1 MRFLELAS
9 EHQLGF
15 LIVVLVVLA
24 SVFSQRWVRKK
35 IGPQELKDLHEVGG
49 IYLSAV
55 GTLYSVILGLILVDA
70 SGKFSEA
77 KQNVDHEADWLLRT
91 YALAG
96 QMPKKNAEQI
106 QSSMRAYVDEVIE
119 HGFALMAEGKSSQK
133 AADLYVNLVLSIRSV
148 EPVTE
153 NQKAV
158 YPALLE
164 TFLNSSE
171 GRSGRL
177 NFSDYSMPDI
187 EWLSLIVGGAVTIGF
202 TFLFAVKS
210 DRIQSIMT
218 GLVAL
223 MVSLNLYL
231 VFMFDQ
237 PFSGELKVA
246 PDRFVHLKQRISVE
260 GDLYSRE
267 LKQAKGKAW

>member
-1 MRFLELAS
+1 
-9 EHQLGF
+9 
-15 LIVVLVVLA
+15 
-24 SVFSQRWVRKK
+24 
-35 IGPQELKDLHEVGG
+35 
-49 IYLSAV
+49 
-55 GTLYSVILGLILVDA
+55 
-70 SGKFSEA
+70 
-77 KQNVDHEADWLLRT
+77 
-91 YALAG
+91 
-96 QMPKKNAEQI
+96 
-106 QSSMRAYVDEVIE
+106 MRAYVDEVIE
-119 HGFALMAEGKSSQK
+119 HGFALMAEGKISQK
-133 AADLYVNLVLSIRSV
+133 AADFYVDLVMSIRSV

-187 EWLSLIVGGAVTIGF
+187 EWLSLLIGGAVTIGF

-237 PFSGELKVA
+237 PFSGEFKVT
-246 PDRFVHLKQRISVE
+246 PDRFVHLKQRISVH
-260 GDLYSRE
+260 GDIYNQRV
-267 LKQAKGKAW
+267 KNANGKVW